1 MAEKEYDV
9 TILIEK
15 MFKEIERHPKDTI
28 LYHDL
33 FSVLVNIEKKD
44 FKYAHE
50 QNKRLAEKIR
60 DARKFGVVLDVF
72 YKMWCDCLL
81 FDAPYDFDSF
91 LIYIEK
97 DREPED
103 QFYLPRRRQL
113 KKIVEKLQALADDE
127 LDELFIAQPPRTGK
141 TTLAVMFCAW
151 VMGRST
157 EHPNLYCSYSDTITR
172 SFYNG
177 VLEILTDVDTYK
189 YKDVF
194 PKAEIVRTNAQEETI
209 DLERKKRYPS
219 LVARSLNG
227 TLNGACDAE
236 KGFIIS
242 DDLISGIEEAMNK
255 DRLMSAWVKV
265 DNNLIPRGKGG
276 TKYLWIGTRWSV
288 YDPAGIR
295 INLLESD
302 EKFKDYRW
310 DVINV
315 PALDEN
321 DKSNF
326 NYLYG
331 VGFNDLYYQQR
342 RASFER
348 NNDIASWEAQ
358 YMGTPIEREGTLFS
372 PDGFNYYNG
381 DLPNKQPDRIF
392 CFCDPAFGGG
402 DFTSAPI
409 CYQYDE
415 DIYVPS
421 VIFDN
426 GDKSITQPK
435 IANRVIKYNVG
446 ALRIEA
452 TKATETYKE
461 GIESILKS
469 KGYRLNIQTKAA
481 PTNKSKE
488 QRIFDKAPD
497 IREHFYFLETNKRD
511 KEYSDFMMNVFNF
524 KMFGKNKHDDAP
536 DSLAGASDMAFLNSG
551 KVEIFKRLF

>member
-1 MAEKEYDV
+1 MAKEYDPKV
-9 TILIEK
+9 LVEKMFNLIEK
-15 MFKEIERHPKDTI
+15 RPKDTME
-28 LYHDL
+28 YHDL
-33 FSVLVNIEKKD
+33 FMLLKSLEKQD
-44 FKYAHE
+44 FEYAHK
-50 QNKRLAEKIR
+50 QNKRLAEMIR
-60 DARKFGVVLDVF
+60 AASKYGVVLDVF
-72 YKMWCDCLL
+72 YSMWCDCLL

-103 QFYLPRRRQL
+103 KFYLPRRKQL
-113 KKIVEKLQALADDE
+113 KKIVEKLQALADDK

-141 TTLAVMFCAW
+141 TTLAIMFCAW
-151 VMGRST
+151 IMGRNT
-157 EHPNLYCSYSDTITR
+157 EHPNLYSSYSDTITR

-177 VLEILTDVDTYK
+177 VMEILTDADTYK
-189 YKDVF
+189 YRDVF
-194 PKAEIVRTNAQEETI
+194 PKADIVRTNAQEEI
-209 DLERKKRYPS
+209 MDLQRKKHYPT
-219 LVARSLNG
+219 LTCRSLYG

-255 DRLMSAWVKV
+255 DRLMSAWAKV

-295 INLLESD
+295 ISLLESD

-358 YMGTPIEREGTLFS
+358 YMGTPIEREGTLFA

-381 DLPNKQPDRIF
+381 DLPNREPDRVF

-402 DFTSAPI
+402 DFTAAPI
-409 CYQYDE
+409 CVQYD
-415 DIYVPS
+415 DSIYVPS
-421 VIFDN
+421 VIYDN

-435 IANRVIKYNVG
+435 IANRVIKYGVG

-452 TKATETYKE
+452 TKATEAYKD
-461 GIESILKS
+461 GVESILKN
-469 KGYRLNIQTKAA
+469 KGYKLNIQTKAA

-497 IREHFYFLETNKRD
+497 IREHFYFLEPNKRD
-511 KEYSDFMMNVFNF
+511 KEYSDFMMNVFSF

-536 DSLAGASDMAFLNSG
+536 DSLAGASDMAFLLST
-551 KVEIFKRLF
+551 KVEVFKRLF